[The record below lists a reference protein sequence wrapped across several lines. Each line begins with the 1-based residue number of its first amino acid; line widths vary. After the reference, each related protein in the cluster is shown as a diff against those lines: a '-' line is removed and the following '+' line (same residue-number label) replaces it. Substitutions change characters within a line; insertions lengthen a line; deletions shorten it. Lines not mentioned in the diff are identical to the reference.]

1 MLRLLLVELLPWLT
15 LDNRLILQTVARVIV
30 IVVAIVVAV
39 TSDVTEVVK
48 EVEAK
53 HKTIETNTSSIAN

>member
-1 MLRLLLVELLPWLT
+1 
-15 LDNRLILQTVARVIV
+15 VARVMVVV
-30 IVVAIVVAV
+30 IAVVIAV

-53 HKTIETNTSSIAN
+53 HKTIETNTSSVAN